1 MKVNLEKRTITMTLA
16 EIGEIVGVRKKAAH
30 METIMSDG
38 KSENYLNV
46 CYNNGVDM
54 MAKYI
59 LDFFGNEFDKAQFA
73 EWNK

>member
-1 MKVNLEKRTITMTLA
+1 MKVNLEDGTITLTLA

-30 METIMSDG
+30 METTMADG

-46 CYNNGVDM
+46 CYNQGVDM

>member
-1 MKVNLEKRTITMTLA
+1 MKVNLEKGTITMTLA

-30 METIMSDG
+30 METIMADG
-38 KSENYLNV
+38 KSENYYNV
-46 CYNNGVDM
+46 CYNQGVDM

>member
-1 MKVNLEKRTITMTLA
+1 MKVDLKDGTITLTLA
-16 EIGEIVGVRKKAAH
+16 EIGDVVGVRKKAAH
-30 METIMSDG
+30 METIMADG
-38 KSENYLNV
+38 KTENYMCS
-46 CYNNGVDM
+46 CYNQGVDI

>member
-1 MKVNLEKRTITMTLA
+1 MKVNLNDGTITMTLA

-30 METIMSDG
+30 METIMADG

-54 MAKYI
+54 MAKYV

>member
-1 MKVNLEKRTITMTLA
+1 MKVNLSDGTITMTLQ
-16 EIGEIVGVRKKAAH
+16 EIADVVKVRQDHAK
-30 METIMSDG
+30 METIMADG

-46 CYNNGVDM
+46 CFNEGVDM

>member
-1 MKVNLEKRTITMTLA
+1 MKVNLESGTITMTLA

-30 METIMSDG
+30 METIMADG

-46 CYNNGVDM
+46 CYNHGVDI

>member
-1 MKVNLEKRTITMTLA
+1 MKVNLESGTITMTLA

-30 METIMSDG
+30 METIMADG
-38 KSENYLNV
+38 KTENYLNV
-46 CYNNGVDM
+46 CYNHGVDM